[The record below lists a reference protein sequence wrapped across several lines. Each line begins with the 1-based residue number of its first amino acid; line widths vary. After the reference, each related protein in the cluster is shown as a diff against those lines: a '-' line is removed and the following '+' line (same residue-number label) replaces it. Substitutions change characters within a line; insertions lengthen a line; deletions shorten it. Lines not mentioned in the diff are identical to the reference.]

1 MINIK
6 PHKTVELFT
15 YTKAIINGKLHF
27 FGVKVNL
34 SCKQGEMEL
43 SNINEIEPKP
53 GNY

>member
-1 MINIK
+1 MININ

-34 SCKQGEMEL
+34 SWK
-43 SNINEIEPKP
+43 
-53 GNY
+53 